1 MRADRLVAA
10 LLFLQARGRVTAAE
24 LAAELEVSERTA
36 RRDLEAL
43 TASGVPVYAQRGRG
57 GGWRLV
63 GGARTDL
70 TGLSAPEVQA
80 LFLAAGAS
88 AASPNCGPH
97 YGSYCAPY
105 RNRCARTPRRLPG
118 HGSSTTWT
126 GRVRP

>member
-10 LLFLQARGRVTAAE
+10 LLFLQARGLVTAAE

-70 TGLSAPEVQA
+70 TGLTSPEVKA
-80 LFLAAGAS
+80 LFLAAGLA
-88 AASPNCGPH
+88 AASPNCVRRC
-97 YGSYCAPY
+97 GSCSE
-105 RNRCARTPRRLPG
+105 RCRSR
-118 HGSSTTWT
+118 
-126 GRVRP
+126 